1 MMSKGNNRDYI
12 EHIKNYVL
20 NQYVTYES
28 TNGIVDR
35 FFFESEVLKKNTQDA
50 LEVISN
56 MFGYKILTGIEFDR
70 IFDIAIKEFR
80 HNHTTSMAPS
90 ISLRQ
95 SHLETWLT
103 KERIE
108 VLNWNSDEIITYRTR
123 YLKYLESI
131 GRAKSIVEETER
143 SSLEIIKKIG
153 DPLSNDVFFTRGL
166 VVGSVQSGKTANFNA
181 VINSSVDVGY
191 KLIIVLSGIMED
203 LRRQTQTRIEKEVVG
218 PYLGSDKFDGVG
230 KISSFGQLGEYKN
243 VNQIIVPTSGTSDFN
258 RAMQRAHFSLNNT
271 NILICKKN
279 TSVLQNLILWLNEY
293 LIENNDKHNIPFII
307 IDDEAD
313 NASLNNLGHKGKEYA
328 NKINGHIRAL
338 LALFNKKT
346 YIGYTATPFANVLQD
361 VNEIPENKW
370 KIKDTKNNTVL
381 EFDQVDNLFPHDF
394 IELLIPPSN
403 YLGPKNFFETRIEEI
418 KKIEPLIGPAVTDY
432 VESFPSRVY
441 KDSSRIPLEVIG
453 FSNKDDFDA
462 YFEKHNGYLDF
473 TNHKDYKERTRATR
487 PNILEDGER
496 IILDDYP
503 KNLPVSL
510 EEAVKCYILSIA
522 VRLSRKQEMSSSKLF
537 HPHNTMLIHI
547 SRFSAWQTKTKGL
560 LEKYIKDL
568 KGSLNLDG
576 LKDEGSIFLEFE
588 RIWIKYF
595 SYAINNIH
603 SYLPEGY
610 DDVFLTKK
618 TFEEVKQYL
627 FLAIDGVDVKA
638 VNTLTKDE
646 LDYSKGEKKYI
657 VVGGN
662 KLSRGFTLEG
672 LTINYFIRN
681 TNYADTLLQMGR
693 WFGYRPGYL
702 DCCKLFTTDETLEK
716 FNQCT
721 WTIEELEAEFKQ
733 MSLDGKKPIDYATRV
748 LTHPGTLQITRAG
761 ILKNSTVVKWS
772 YADHLLQTTKFHLDK
787 NRINHSWKS
796 FKEFYANNSDDFVKE
811 NDYLVLK
818 TTPNNLLTLLDLPNT
833 FSEDFIKP
841 FKMFLELA
849 NNLNKLTNWTIA
861 IKTSGASKNELK
873 KADTGFGSDIKLTE
887 RGGPKRGYYREK
899 LINEKIFAASGASSN
914 IVTSGK
920 DFSVTLNESEI
931 KKART
936 NFIRNKNPEVSETEI
951 EKLVKKSNFPE
962 NIYRR
967 RIPESE
973 GLLVIYLMDLR
984 KVFLT
989 GEKGEEGE
997 IENIDNVDLAIP
1009 LIGYAIGIPPIEEN
1023 VGGTYLLNK
1032 YILENIEKNPETK
1045 DEESDEESEYEFE
1058 ETKELLE

>member
-1 MMSKGNNRDYI
+1 MSKVNNRDYI
-12 EHIKNYVL
+12 EHIKSYIL
-20 NQYVTYES
+20 NQYITYES
-28 TNGIVDR
+28 INGIVDR
-35 FFFESEVLKKNTQDA
+35 FFFDSDNLKKNTEAA

-56 MFGYKILTGIEFDR
+56 MFGYKILSEIEFVKL
-70 IFDIAIKEFR
+70 FDISIKEFR

-90 ISLRQ
+90 ISLRK

-108 VLNWNSDEIITYRTR
+108 SLNWNSDEIITYRTR
-123 YLKYLESI
+123 YLNYLESI
-131 GRAKSIVEETER
+131 GRAKSIVNETDR

-181 VINSSVDVGY
+181 VINSSIDVGY

-230 KISSFGQLGEYKN
+230 KISSFGQLGKYKN
-243 VNQIIVPTSGTSDFN
+243 VNQIIVPTSGTNDFN

-361 VNEIPENKW
+361 VNETPENKW
-370 KIKDTKNNTVL
+370 LIRDAKNNTIL

-418 KKIEPLIGPAVTDY
+418 KKIEPLIGPAIKDY
-432 VESFPSRVY
+432 VPSFPSRVY
-441 KDSSRIPLEVIG
+441 KEKSQNPFEVIG
-453 FSNKDDFDA
+453 FSNKDEFDT
-462 YFEKHNGYLDF
+462 YFYKHNGYLDF
-473 TNHKDYKERTRATR
+473 TDHKDYRDRTRASKQF
-487 PNILEDGER
+487 
-496 IILDDYP
+496 DDYP
-503 KNLPVSL
+503 KNLPKSL

-522 VRLSRKQEMSSSKLF
+522 VRLSRKQEMSNSKLF

-547 SRFSAWQTKTKGL
+547 SRYSAWQTKTKDL
-560 LEKYIKDL
+560 LEKYL
-568 KGSLNLDG
+568 LNLKTSINSDG

-588 RIWIKYF
+588 RIWVKYF
-595 SYAINNIH
+595 SYAINNIQE
-603 SYLPEGY
+603 YLPEGY
-610 DDVFLTKK
+610 EDVFLTKR
-618 TFEEVKQYL
+618 TFEDVKQFL
-627 FLAIDGVDVKA
+627 FLAIDGIDVKA

-702 DCCKLFTTDETLEK
+702 DCCKLFTTTETLEK
-716 FNQCT
+716 FDQCT

-861 IKTSGASKNELK
+861 IKTSGASKNVLK

-931 KKART
+931 KKAKT
-936 NFIRNKNPEVSETEI
+936 NFIRNKNPEASETEI
-951 EKLVKKSNFPE
+951 ENLVKKSNFPE

-973 GLLVIYLMDLR
+973 GLLVIYLMDLH

-989 GEKGEEGE
+989 VEKGEEGE
-997 IENIDNVDLAIP
+997 IENTDNVDLAIP

-1032 YILENIEKNPETK
+1032 YILENIEKNPESSEDDF
-1045 DEESDEESEYEFE
+1045 DEDTEFDFE

>member
-1 MMSKGNNRDYI
+1 MSKVNNRDYI
-12 EHIKNYVL
+12 EHIKSYIL
-20 NQYVTYES
+20 NKYITYES
-28 TNGIVDR
+28 INGLVDR
-35 FFFESEVLKKNTQDA
+35 FFFDSEKLKKNTQSA

-56 MFGYKILTGIEFDR
+56 MFGYKIVTELEFDR
-70 IFDIAIKEFR
+70 LFDLAIKEFR
-80 HNHTTSMAPS
+80 HNHTTRMSPS
-90 ISLRQ
+90 ISLRK

-103 KERIE
+103 KERIQS
-108 VLNWNSDEIITYRTR
+108 LNWNSDEIITYRAR

-131 GRAKSIVEETER
+131 GRAKSIVDETDR
-143 SSLEIIKKIG
+143 SSLEIVKKIG
-153 DPLSNDVFFTRGL
+153 DPLSNNEFFTRGL

-181 VINSSVDVGY
+181 VINSSVDIGY

-218 PYLGSDKFDGVG
+218 PYLGPDNFDGVG

-243 VNQIIVPTSGTSDFN
+243 VNQIIVPTSGTTDFN

-361 VNEIPENKW
+361 VNESPENKW

-418 KKIEPLIGPAVTDY
+418 KKIEPLIAPAVKDY
-432 VESFPSRVY
+432 IQSFPSRVY
-441 KDSSRIPLEVIG
+441 KDPSQTPFEVIG
-453 FSNKDDFDA
+453 FSNKEEFDI
-462 YFEKHNGYLDF
+462 YIEKNNSYLDF
-473 TNHKDYKERTRATR
+473 TDHKDYRERTRASKQY
-487 PNILEDGER
+487 
-496 IILDDYP
+496 DDYP
-503 KNLPVSL
+503 KFLPKSL
-510 EEAVKCYILSIA
+510 EEAVKCYIISIA
-522 VRLSRKQEMSSSKLF
+522 VRLSRKQEMSNSKLF

-547 SRFSAWQTKTKGL
+547 SRYSAWQTKTKYL
-560 LEKYIKDL
+560 LEKYISEL
-568 KGSLNLDG
+568 KVSINTDG
-576 LKDEGSIFLEFE
+576 LKDKGSIFLEFE
-588 RIWIKYF
+588 RIWVKYF
-595 SYAINNIH
+595 SYAVNNIH
-603 SYLPEGY
+603 SYLPDGY
-610 DDVFLTKK
+610 DDTFLTKK
-618 TFEEVKQYL
+618 TFEELIQY
-627 FLAIDGVDVKA
+627 FPKAIDGVDVKA

-702 DCCKLFTTDETLEK
+702 DCCKLFTTAETLEK
-716 FNQCT
+716 FDQCT

-772 YADHLLQTTKFHLDK
+772 YADQIIQTTRFHLEK
-787 NRINHSWKS
+787 NKIENAWNGLKGFYSENKS
-796 FKEFYANNSDDFVKE
+796 NFLVQGNF
-811 NDYLVLK
+811 LVLK
-818 TTPNNLLTLLDLPNT
+818 TSSENLLNLFEIPNT
-833 FSEDFIKP
+833 FRDDLKP
-841 FKMFLELA
+841 FKMFLKLA
-849 NNLNKLTNWTIA
+849 NDLKKLTNWTIA
-861 IKTSGASKNELK
+861 IRTKGDSKNKLSK
-873 KADTGFGSDIKLTE
+873 IDTGFIEDIGLSIRT
-887 RGGPKRGYYREK
+887 GPNKNNVRYRDEFISNK
-899 LINEKIFAASGASSN
+899 TFVASGASSN

-920 DFSVTLNESEI
+920 DFSITLTENQI
-931 KKART
+931 KQVENDFDVER
-936 NFIRNKNPEVSETEI
+936 S
-951 EKLVKKSNFPE
+951 KKGLKKTTYPQ

-967 RIPESE
+967 EIPESE
-973 GLLVIYLMDLR
+973 GLLIVYLMDLFN
-984 KVFLT
+984 VYSDSELH
-989 GEKGEEGE
+989 E
-997 IENIDNVDLAIP
+997 IAVKDKINLDLP

-1032 YILENIEKNPETK
+1032 YILENIEKNPEPIE
-1045 DEESDEESEYEFE
+1045 DETDDESEFEFE